1 MNSLSDI
8 RDEAITL
15 YKPSVAS
22 IFFDLC
28 FIVLLGLTPLLWFH
42 SDFIINS
49 EDMVLH
55 PDFEKWRNIFH
66 VWNEQVSVGTN
77 YILTVPA
84 VIFQTFT
91 ALPQILGAT
100 AAESQRILFVVWFTL
115 PGLTMYWMMR
125 EFVRGQGARAAALM
139 AVGLYMFNLYQVPMW
154 IGFSIANLCAYAT
167 LPAVLVLVR
176 RVWQEK
182 RLFSGWGLALVLVL
196 LIASGAAINPPLMLV
211 LIFFMVGYFVNLFI
225 TDDTI
230 SKGKNRRQFFKFLF
244 GLGLL
249 FVLVQ
254 SFWIIPFLGQFLLNL
269 SLVDLAKTA
278 ESIES
283 TGWLT
288 GISANT
294 GLLNVLRMQADWTW
308 YQGWMEPYTTYSSS
322 YRTNILL
329 QIFAWIPF
337 TLAAIGAWSG
347 KGNYRKFFAWATGL
361 SLLLSM
367 GANGFIMKHLY
378 TWLVE
383 NVPLFWIIRSP
394 WYKFGIITALGFA
407 YLGGLGTAVLFQRT
421 RRFLTIEG
429 RPAKVSIVVL
439 LFLANLI
446 YTYPLVLGKM
456 FPKLHERTVLPSR
469 HADVP
474 EYVRQASHW
483 LDEQKE
489 FSRIIALPESTS
501 WIYPWGFSGSMPA
514 VFQFSHRPVV
524 YPFFNKLAF
533 NSGSNDLL
541 KLYYRSLYEGW
552 TDHAGEFARLLGSR
566 YILHESDVRYK
577 LFAGDT
583 DDPAFIRERLS
594 KQSDVELAK
603 SFGAWDIYR
612 LKDEIKRIYSAP
624 SLIPIIG
631 DFKALVP
638 IIALD
643 KRLDAPAFLLSEG
656 NKPQVL
662 KKAMSEWSVKK
673 VQVAGTHNK
682 EFMEKITDGKLAPK
696 NIPVSFTWHTRQMK
710 PSAKR
715 TAKNIVVIKESGF
728 YPVEKNDA
736 APYWWLKTNKGTHFR
751 IINNTDDP
759 VISNLSLI
767 TTSFKTPRTLYTYL
781 NDTLLNVTAMLAPD
795 QEHTVIVPD
804 IPLKPGENVL
814 SFYTPY
820 GVAQKGKLSV
830 GFGFKPGSIIVGPMD
845 FKDEWWTPA
854 KGSYRLRVLSSND
867 RLPEK
872 HNALFIDGQLV
883 SNGSEIQVAQG
894 HHEITLEQVSSEDYS
909 VQLIPVSGTAQNS
922 PESPNLDVQ
931 RISPTEFRIKA
942 SSSAP
947 YFLVFNESYNPFW
960 RIFVN
965 GEQQSEHFVVNGFAN
980 GYYVDQTGDHEIRLY
995 YWPQTLFNL
1004 GGAISLITI
1013 LVFGIAVASS
1023 RFKKAGGIGNA

>member
-1 MNSLSDI
+1 MNSLLDI
-8 RDEAITL
+8 RDEDNIL
-15 YKPSVAS
+15 YDPSVKS
-22 IFFDLC
+22 IILDLC
-28 FIVLLGLTPLLWFH
+28 FILLLGLTPLLWFH

-55 PDFEKWRNIFH
+55 PDFEKWRNIFY

-84 VIFQTFT
+84 VIFQTLT

-100 AAESQRILFVVWFTL
+100 AAQSQRILFVIWFTL

-125 EFVRGQGARAAALM
+125 EFVRGPGSRAAALM
-139 AVGLYMFNLYQVPMW
+139 AVGLYMFNLYQIPMW

-167 LPAVLVLVR
+167 LPAILVLVR

-182 RLFSGWGLALVLVL
+182 KLFSGWGLALVLVL

-211 LIFFMVGYFVNLFI
+211 LILFMVGYFISLFLAE
-225 TDDTI
+225 DKFP
-230 SKGKNRRQFFKFLF
+230 KGKSRRQFFKFLF
-244 GLGLL
+244 GLSL
-249 FVLVQ
+249 VIVSVQ

-288 GISANT
+288 GISAST

-308 YQGWMEPYTTYSSS
+308 YQGWMEPYTTYSSA
-322 YRTNILL
+322 YRTNIILHL
-329 QIFAWIPF
+329 FAWIPC
-337 TLAAIGAWSG
+337 TLAVIGAFWG
-347 KGNYRKFFAWATGL
+347 KGACRKFFGWATGL
-361 SLLLSM
+361 SLMLSM
-367 GANGFIMKHLY
+367 GANGFIMKPLY

-407 YLGGLGTAVLFQRT
+407 YLGGLGTAVIFQRT
-421 RRFLTIEG
+421 KRFLTIEG
-429 RPAKVSIVVL
+429 RPAKVSIVIL

-456 FPKLHERTVLPSR
+456 FPLPHERTVLPSR

-474 EYVRQASHW
+474 EYVWQASQW
-483 LDEQKE
+483 FDDQKE
-489 FSRIIALPESTS
+489 FSRIITLPESTS
-501 WIYPWGFSGSMPA
+501 WIYPWGFAGSMPA

-583 DDPAFIRERLS
+583 DDPAFIREKLS
-594 KQSDVELAK
+594 KQSDIELTK

-612 LKDEIKRIYSAP
+612 LKGGVERIYSAP
-624 SLIPIIG
+624 TLTPIIG
-631 DFKALVP
+631 DFNTLVP

-656 NKPQVL
+656 NSSQVL
-662 KKAMSEWSVKK
+662 EKAMNEWTVEK
-673 VQVAGTHNK
+673 VQVAGTHLEDFK
-682 EFMEKITDGKLAPK
+682 ERMNNGKLGRQ
-696 NIPVSFTWHTRQMK
+696 NIPISFTLHSRQMK
-710 PSAKR
+710 PSAQR
-715 TAKNIVVIKESGF
+715 VAKDVDVIKESGF
-728 YPVEKNDA
+728 YPEEENGADT
-736 APYWWLKTNKGTHFR
+736 YWWMNINKGTHFR
-751 IINNTDDP
+751 VINHTDHP
-759 VISNLSLI
+759 IVSNLSLI

-795 QEHTVIVPD
+795 QDHTVIVPD
-804 IPLKPGENVL
+804 ITLQPGENIL
-814 SFYTPY
+814 SFYSPY
-820 GVAQKGKLSV
+820 GLSKKGERSV
-830 GFGFKPGSIIVGPMD
+830 GFGFKPGSIKVGPMNFEND
-845 FKDEWWTPA
+845 WWIP
-854 KGSYRLRVLSSND
+854 KEGVYRLRMLSSND
-867 RLPEK
+867 RLPKK
-872 HNALFIDGQLV
+872 HNKLFFDGQSV
-883 SNGSEIQVAQG
+883 ANGSEIQVTAG
-894 HHEITLEQVSSEDYS
+894 HHKIALEQVSSEDYS
-909 VQLIPVSGTAQNS
+909 IQLIPVSGPVQNN
-922 PESPNLDVQ
+922 PEPPKLDVK
-931 RISPTEFRIKA
+931 RISPTEFRVKA
-942 SSSAP
+942 SSSSP
-947 YFLVFNESYNPFW
+947 YFLIFNESYNPFW
-960 RIFVN
+960 QILVN
-965 GEQQSEHFVVNGFAN
+965 GERQSEHFVVNGFAN
-980 GYYVDQTGDHEIRLY
+980 GYYIDQTGDHEIRLY
-995 YWPQTLFNL
+995 YWPQTLFNI
-1004 GGAISLITI
+1004 GGIISLITI
-1013 LVFGIAVASS
+1013 LIFGIAVTIS
-1023 RFKKAGGIGNA
+1023 RTKKVESG